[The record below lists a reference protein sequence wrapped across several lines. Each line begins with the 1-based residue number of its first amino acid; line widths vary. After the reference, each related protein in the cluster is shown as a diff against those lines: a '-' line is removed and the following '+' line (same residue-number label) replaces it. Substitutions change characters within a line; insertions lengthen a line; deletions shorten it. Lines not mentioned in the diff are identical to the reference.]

1 MRILVTGAS
10 GYVGG
15 FLIPR
20 LLGAGHQVIAWG
32 GPRWQPKT
40 GHAALQTAAMN
51 LGASSEALPD
61 LGPLDA
67 VVWLAQG
74 PGYRDFP
81 VTALPLLSVNLL
93 GLTRT
98 LDLARRAG
106 VQNFLYA
113 STGNI
118 YAPSLAAVSED
129 ARVEG
134 NDAYALSK
142 LAGEQICRLYQP
154 WMAIQ
159 LLRIFGIYGPDQQDK
174 LVPSLIT
181 RVLQGQ
187 PVRLEPEVAG
197 QPDEGMLWTPLHVRD
212 AVAILLELLKAP
224 RHETLNL
231 ASPEVVSIAQLA
243 RLAARQLGCAATL
256 EVALKT
262 RKRNL
267 VADMSRL
274 QQRMPEM
281 RYVPFA
287 EGVAE
292 TAAALQRTAASA
304 A

>member
-20 LLGAGHQVIAWG
+20 LLGDGHQVIAWG
-32 GPRWQPKT
+32 GPRWQPKM
-40 GHAALQTAAMN
+40 GHPALETAATN

-61 LGPLDA
+61 LGLLDA

-74 PGYRDFP
+74 PGYREFP
-81 VTALPLLSVNLL
+81 DQALPLLSVNLL

-106 VQNFLYA
+106 VRNFLYA

-129 ARVEG
+129 APVEG

-159 LLRIFGIYGPDQQDK
+159 ILRIFGIYGPNQQDK
-174 LVPSLIT
+174 LVPNLIA
-181 RVLQGQ
+181 RVLQGR
-187 PVRLEPEVAG
+187 PVCLEPEVAG
-197 QPDEGMLWTPLHVRD
+197 QTDEGMLWTPLHVRD
-212 AVAILLELLKAP
+212 AVAILARLLNEP

-231 ASPEVVSIAQLA
+231 ASPEVVSIARVAQ
-243 RLAARQLGCAATL
+243 LAARQLGCAAKL
-256 EVALKT
+256 EIAPRT

-267 VADMSRL
+267 VADTARL
-274 QQRMPEM
+274 QRRMPEM

-292 TAAALQRTAASA
+292 TVAALQRTATTA